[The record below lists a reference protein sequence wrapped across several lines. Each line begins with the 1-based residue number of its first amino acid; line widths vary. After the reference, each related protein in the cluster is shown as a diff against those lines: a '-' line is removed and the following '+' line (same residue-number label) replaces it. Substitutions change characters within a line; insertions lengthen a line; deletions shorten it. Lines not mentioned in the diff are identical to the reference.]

1 MGSWLRFAVAIA
13 CMIQFGTCAPCQ
25 EAQCDT
31 SSSTEN
37 LCSHKNL
44 QAVPTCIPLS
54 ATVIDIGFNQL
65 TGLDSNSFSRFS
77 NLTRLFIHNNPITFL
92 DPSTFASLSALQ
104 VIWMNDLLIN
114 DFPTGI
120 FTSCANLRELV
131 LSNNAITSLDGSLFL
146 KLTRLETIDMS
157 GLAISALPT
166 GLFVSLTALTSL
178 YTREILVPFP
188 LSLTSLCFHDI
199 SLFSEP
205 SPTTVCCTSSLQT
218 CFPTAPPSSSRVVQ
232 ARQPFVA

>member
-120 FTSCANLRELV
+120 FTSCANLREL
-131 LSNNAITSLDGSLFL
+131 SDSSSLVFSSLCTNWRARIHAHSLLRML
-146 KLTRLETIDMS
+146 KECCQTMRS
-157 GLAISALPT
+157 HRS
-166 GLFVSLTALTSL
+166 TAL
-178 YTREILVPFP
+178 
-188 LSLTSLCFHDI
+188 
-199 SLFSEP
+199 
-205 SPTTVCCTSSLQT
+205 SS
-218 CFPTAPPSSSRVVQ
+218 
-232 ARQPFVA
+232 